1 MSKQEIIQKT
11 LRFFAKKILR
21 KYKPRIIGITGSVGK
36 STTKE
41 MIFTVLEKKFHTR
54 KSEKN
59 YNNEVGIP
67 LTIIGVTGEK
77 KNILQWV
84 GVFIQAIR
92 VSFFSNNY
100 PDVLVLEL
108 AADQIGDIKYFCDFI
123 PIEVGVLTNVGI
135 SHLENFKT
143 KENIFKEKSY
153 LLKQANKFV
162 IYNKDNID
170 VEKIQKIITVD
181 NKSYGLNNQADF
193 NITEVGYNYNKQNV
207 LKGTIFK
214 VIHGGKSISGKLNN
228 LMGRPY
234 LYGVLAAVTVADYFD
249 IDLKEAIASLE
260 NRTVMPGHMALI
272 KGIKNTSIIDDTYNS
287 APASV
292 KEALGVTSEIEASR
306 KIIVLGDMLELGKRE
321 ASSHKLVGKKVADIK
336 NSIFVAVGD
345 KMKIAVDRFKKKVSN
360 NQSRVYWFE
369 NSIEAGRF
377 VQNLIK
383 TGDLIL
389 VKGSQGMR
397 MEKIVLEIM
406 AEPNR
411 KKELIVRQDKD
422 WIE

>member
-11 LRFFAKKILR
+11 LRFFAKKILKR
-21 KYKPRIIGITGSVGK
+21 YKPRIIGITGSVGK

-41 MIFTVLEKKFHTR
+41 MIFAVLKDEFNTR

-67 LTIIGVTGEK
+67 LTIIGASGEK
-77 KNILQWV
+77 KNVLQWIV
-84 GVFIQAIR
+84 VFIQAIKIAFLP
-92 VSFFSNNY
+92 SNY
-100 PDVLVLEL
+100 PEVLVLEL

-123 PIEVGVLTNVGI
+123 PIEVGILTNVGI

-153 LLKQANKFV
+153 LLKQASECV

-170 VEKIQKIITVD
+170 EEKIQKIITV
-181 NKSYGLNNQADF
+181 NSKSYGFNGSVDF
-193 NITEVGYNYNKQNV
+193 NISEIGYNYSGANV
-207 LKGTIFK
+207 LAGTIFK
-214 VIHGGKSISGKLNN
+214 VSYGKGTISGKLNN

-234 LYGVLAAVTVADYFD
+234 LYGVLAVVAVADYFK
-249 IDLKEAIASLE
+249 IDLKNAIASLE
-260 NRTVMPGHMALI
+260 NKAVIPGHMALI

-292 KEALGVTSEIEASR
+292 REALDVVKEIDSDR
-306 KIIVLGDMLELGKRE
+306 KIIVLGDMLELGERE
-321 ASSHKLVGKKVADIK
+321 ESSHKIIGKKVAEIEG
-336 NSIFVAVGD
+336 SIFIAVGNR
-345 KMKIAVDRFKKKVSN
+345 MKVAVDRFKKNVSDS
-360 NQSRVYWFE
+360 QSRVYWFE
-369 NSIEAGRF
+369 NSIEAGRA
-377 VQNLIK
+377 VQNLMRQ
-383 TGDLIL
+383 GDLIL
-389 VKGSQGMR
+389 IKGSQGMR
-397 MEKIVLEIM
+397 MEKIVVEIM

-422 WIE
+422 WI